1 MVVKQKTFNDKIL
14 ELKNILQL
22 VQSFKCLLVIDND
35 RRTLYL
41 KQECSIDEEEAFRI
55 FKEAKNNFINH
66 KISTSFFNSS
76 DQGTII
82 ALYTE
87 TSLNEIVIIGGSK
100 KEEISQED
108 IAIFKLISIVIS
120 NILLDLESM
129 AETSNK
135 IQELEELLS
144 FYKAI
149 TKPINREFFLAYI
162 LDKIISEIGSEV
174 GSIVIVDKNL
184 SEIASF
190 HLGLDSEKT
199 NRIIEFLKNNGIT
212 SKITALNQTKIRET
226 FPEYSKTVKN
236 MIIYPIEFEGEIL
249 GFTILANKRIGFEYS
264 SFTLQDISKLEVLIK
279 PASINI
285 KNYVMFREL
294 FILNQ
299 LSQKILSNINTTI
312 LITDKNGQIIYINKI
327 NNAELAK
334 KIIETTLPP
343 LTYPM
348 KDKEEIQIENK
359 FYEVSIQPIFDET
372 GQISEILWTVEDI
385 SYKKELINKYIISE
399 KMNVISEL
407 VSGIAHEIRNP
418 ISSIN
423 GFIELLKIKKNDEDF
438 INKFIEIV
446 SKDTQRIIN
455 LLNSFIKFSKPI
467 EYEIENVNL
476 SSVIREAIDIMS
488 YQINQKGISVKNKLD
503 TSITVKGNYNLLLQV
518 FTNLIIN
525 SVQAINKNNGKIEI
539 GYMNYYEKESEYIV
553 VYVKDNGIGIP
564 QEIQDKVFDPFFTTK
579 QDGTGLGLSICQKI
593 IIDLKGIIK
602 IKSKENEGT
611 TVMVFLPK

>member
-22 VQSFKCLLVIDND
+22 VQSFKCVLVIDND

-212 SKITALNQTKIRET
+212 SKITALNQTKIREI

-312 LITDKNGQIIYINKI
+312 LITDKNGKIIYINKI

-372 GQISEILWTVEDI
+372 GQISEILWT
-385 SYKKELINKYIISE
+385 
-399 KMNVISEL
+399 
-407 VSGIAHEIRNP
+407 
-418 ISSIN
+418 
-423 GFIELLKIKKNDEDF
+423 
-438 INKFIEIV
+438 
-446 SKDTQRIIN
+446 
-455 LLNSFIKFSKPI
+455 
-467 EYEIENVNL
+467 
-476 SSVIREAIDIMS
+476 
-488 YQINQKGISVKNKLD
+488 
-503 TSITVKGNYNLLLQV
+503 
-518 FTNLIIN
+518 
-525 SVQAINKNNGKIEI
+525 
-539 GYMNYYEKESEYIV
+539 
-553 VYVKDNGIGIP
+553 
-564 QEIQDKVFDPFFTTK
+564 
-579 QDGTGLGLSICQKI
+579 
-593 IIDLKGIIK
+593 
-602 IKSKENEGT
+602 
-611 TVMVFLPK
+611 